1 MKYRFIKAH
10 HTHYPITL
18 MCQILG
24 VARSGYYAWCKQ
36 PLSARK
42 MADYLL
48 LMHIRDIFTRS
59 RETYGSDRIQ
69 EELADDGLGCSRK
82 RVARL
87 MGDDNLVPKTVQPFK
102 ACTTDSN
109 HNLPVAPNRLDQQ
122 FKAERVD
129 QIWLTDITYVPTTAG
144 WLYLAVVLDLYSR
157 RIVGWAMSDSLHR
170 QLVIDAL
177 KMALAVRQPP
187 SGLIHHSDRGSQ
199 YASIDYQALL
209 TKYHM
214 VGSMSRKGNCYDNA
228 PVESFFG
235 TLKTELVFHRQYTT
249 HSEARLDIFEYIE
262 VFYNRIR
269 RHSSLGFKCPV
280 KFEALSLIP

>member
-1 MKYRFIKAH
+1 
-10 HTHYPITL
+10 
-18 MCQILG
+18 
-24 VARSGYYAWCKQ
+24 
-36 PLSARK
+36 

-59 RETYGSDRIQ
+59 RKTYGSDRIQ

-87 MGDDNLVPKTVQPFK
+87 MRDDKLVPKTVQPFK
-102 ACTTDSN
+102 VCTTDSN
-109 HNLPVAPNRLDQQ
+109 HNLPVAPNRLKQQ
-122 FKAERVD
+122 FKADRVD
-129 QIWLTDITYVPTTAG
+129 QIWLTDITYVPTTEG

-157 RIVGWAMSDSLHR
+157 RIVGWAMSDTLHR

-280 KFEALSLIP
+280 KFESLSLIP